1 MRALRAFMD
10 VLVCLGFVA
19 AACGSGGSSE
29 SPAQSKAKI
38 TTAWTRFFDPA
49 VPVAQKTDVIENY
62 TGLKPILEAQSKS
75 PQAQS
80 IKAKVQDVTLQGS
93 DKATVRYDIVNSQ
106 SNEALLANASGQAVK
121 VKDKWM
127 VSQATFCQL
136 VKLGD
141 QNAKCP

>member
-1 MRALRAFMD
+1 MRALRALM
-10 VLVCLGFVA
+10 VVVVCLGFVA

-29 SPAQSKAKI
+29 SPAQAKAKI

-127 VSQATFCQL
+127 VSQATFCSL
-136 VKLGD
+136 VTAGGGH
-141 QNAKCP
+141 C